1 MSGRYLLDTN
11 IVIALF
17 AGETAVID
25 QISQADELFVPSIVL
40 GELFYGAERSGRTK
54 QNQERVHQFA
64 EANTIL
70 NCDKETSAWYG
81 RIKNQ
86 LAQSGRPI
94 PENDIWIAA
103 TAASH
108 NLTLVSRDRHFL
120 EVHDLQV
127 LTW

>member
-1 MSGRYLLDTN
+1 MNGRYLLDTN

-17 AGETAVID
+17 AGETAVVD
-25 QISQADELFVPSIVL
+25 KISQADELFVPSIVL

-70 NCDKETSAWYG
+70 DCDKETAVWYG

-120 EVHDLQV
+120 EIHDLQV